1 MCVWS
6 DDLWTPEEENQGEPE
21 WLTQERAHFSQHR
34 DKNGDGKLDKVSRR
48 EGDGVWCGVRVMG
61 CGVA

>member
-1 MCVWS
+1 MCKLNMSGNVCLSVCLSVCGWS

-34 DKNGDGKLDKVSRR
+34 DKNGDGKLDKVS
-48 EGDGVWCGVRVMG
+48 
-61 CGVA
+61 